1 MGAQERWVSPGRAGH
16 RDRRPAPSPGRPR
29 AARLEGLA
37 RLPRSRAVRDTA
49 PSLTCP
55 LRQRPQEVEGCSL
68 DTDTTRQQHAEAAPH
83 VGGRGCRA
91 AAQLQD
97 GHRGPE
103 QKRLGPG
110 RGALGLQGEGRL
122 STGPAGG
129 PAAQA
134 GAAPTVGCRSSRCA
148 RVWHRR
154 ATQAGLEDRRASTV
168 TEALAVPSGKPAG
181 RTRNRSRLG
190 GVSALS
196 SQASGLDTNPSA
208 TAPCQRLGQE
218 VPSRWL
224 AQGGVQLARTR
235 V

>member
-37 RLPRSRAVRDTA
+37 RLPRSWAVRDTA

-68 DTDTTRQQHAEAAPH
+68 DADTTRQQHAEAAPH
-83 VGGRGCRA
+83 VGGGGCRA

-110 RGALGLQGEGRL
+110 RGALGLQGEGLL

-129 PAAQA
+129 PAGAGRRRTYHRLQKLQVRQGLAQESHA
-134 GAAPTVGCRSSRCA
+134 GRPGGQEGLHRHRGTRGPIRQACRANQKSLPVRGCFSIVISGLGARHQPLGHCPMSETRTGSSEQVAC
-148 RVWHRR
+148 
-154 ATQAGLEDRRASTV
+154 
-168 TEALAVPSGKPAG
+168 SGWRPAG
-181 RTRNRSRLG
+181 QN
-190 GVSALS
+190 
-196 SQASGLDTNPSA
+196 
-208 TAPCQRLGQE
+208 
-218 VPSRWL
+218 
-224 AQGGVQLARTR
+224 
-235 V
+235 

>member
-68 DTDTTRQQHAEAAPH
+68 DADTTRQQHAEAAPH
-83 VGGRGCRA
+83 VGGGGCRA

-103 QKRLGPG
+103 QKHLGPG
-110 RGALGLQGEGRL
+110 RGALGLQGEGPL

-129 PAAQA
+129 PRGRRPAPHLPWAAEA
-134 GAAPTVGCRSSRCA
+134 PGAPGSGTGEPRRPAWRTGGPPPSPRHSRSHPASLQGEPEIAPG
-148 RVWHRR
+148 
-154 ATQAGLEDRRASTV
+154 
-168 TEALAVPSGKPAG
+168 
-181 RTRNRSRLG
+181 
-190 GVSALS
+190 
-196 SQASGLDTNPSA
+196 
-208 TAPCQRLGQE
+208 
-218 VPSRWL
+218 
-224 AQGGVQLARTR
+224 
-235 V
+235 